1 MSSKTHRP
9 YTVIGAESLT
19 SSLYKTGDES
29 VGFQYRFNITRL
41 NARTGRVSQWFA
53 PADVIALVKLAQVI
67 ASELQH
73 DGCMNAMLRDDL
85 RRVAMHLDEALDKL
99 KAEHSPTGDKVR

>member
-9 YTVIGAESLT
+9 YAVIGSESLT
-19 SSLYKTGDES
+19 SSLYKSGDEL

-53 PADVIALVKLAQVI
+53 PADVIALVKLTQVI

-73 DGCMNAMLRDDL
+73 DGCMNTCLRDEL
-85 RRVAMHLDEALDKL
+85 RGVAVLLDEALDKL
-99 KAEHSPTGDKVR
+99 KTEYDSTGDKIR